1 MREVLVIA
9 EHREGGLRDS
19 CLETIAK
26 AHEVAGKNGLDVTSV
41 IIGSNIKPLAEK
53 LQEYVSRV
61 YLAESPE
68 VAYYDFEIYKYTI
81 SKLMGEIKPQV
92 VLMGHTS
99 YGMDLMPG
107 LSSHLNLPLV
117 TDCIDIE
124 LSNGRLNAIR
134 QAYGGRVN
142 VKVSLKPSETYLA
155 TLRTGVFQPA
165 KPRQTKGEIVEISV
179 PTLGLRVKHLEII
192 KPVIEDIDISKADI
206 VVGVGLG
213 IGAKEKIPI
222 VEELA
227 KTLGGVLGCSRPI
240 VDRGWLPQT
249 RQVGFSGKSI
259 KPKIYIAVGI
269 SGAANHVAGIK
280 GARTIIAINKDP
292 GAPIFNVS
300 DYGVIGDL
308 FQVVPVLVQ
317 ELKRELGK

>member
-1 MREVLVIA
+1 MREILVIA
-9 EHREGGLRDS
+9 EHREGELRGS

-26 AHEVAGKNGLDVTSV
+26 AHDIAGKEGLEVTSI

-53 LQEYVSRV
+53 LREYVNRV
-61 YLAESPE
+61 YLAENPK
-68 VAYYDFEIYKYTI
+68 VTYYDFEIYKYTI
-81 SKLMGEIKPQV
+81 SKLIKDVKPSM

-107 LSSHLNLPLV
+107 LSSYLNLPLV

-124 LSNGRLNAIR
+124 LRNGRLNAVR

-142 VKVSLKPSETYLA
+142 VRVSLKQSETYLA
-155 TLRTGVFQPA
+155 TIRSGIFQPA
-165 KPRQTKGEIVEISV
+165 KPIQARGEIFEVATPPVEE
-179 PTLGLRVKHLEII
+179 LRVKHLEVI
-192 KPVIEDIDISKADI
+192 KPEIEDIDISKADI

-213 IGAKEKIPI
+213 VGAKEKIPV

-249 RQVGFSGKSI
+249 RQIGFSGKSI

-280 GARTIIAINKDP
+280 GAKTIIAINKDP

-300 DYGVIGDL
+300 DYGIVGDL
-308 FQVVPVLVQ
+308 FQVVPILVQ
-317 ELKRELGK
+317 ELKKGK

>member
-1 MREVLVIA
+1 MKEVLVIA
-9 EHREGGLRDS
+9 EHREGELRSS
-19 CLETIAK
+19 CLETISK
-26 AHEVAGKNGLDVTSV
+26 AHEVAGKGGLEVTSV

-53 LQEYVSRV
+53 LREYVGRV
-61 YLAESPE
+61 YLAENPE
-68 VAYYDFEIYKYTI
+68 IKYYDFETYKHI
-81 SKLMGEIKPQV
+81 VSKLIREVKPLM

-107 LSSHLNLPLV
+107 LSSYLNLPLV

-124 LSNGRLNAIR
+124 LNNGRFNAIR

-155 TLRTGVFQPA
+155 TLRAGIFQPA
-165 KPRQTKGEIVEISV
+165 KPIQTKGEIVEV
-179 PTLGLRVKHLEII
+179 GTPPLELKVKHLEVI
-192 KPVIEDIDISKADI
+192 KPEIEDIDISKADI
-206 VVGVGLG
+206 VIGVGLG
-213 IGAKEKIPI
+213 IGAKEKIPV

-249 RQVGFSGKSI
+249 RQIGFSGKSI

-280 GARTIIAINKDP
+280 GAKTIVAINKDP

-300 DYGVIGDL
+300 DYGIVGDL
-308 FQVVPVLVQ
+308 FQVIPIFIQ
-317 ELKRELGK
+317 ELKKFK